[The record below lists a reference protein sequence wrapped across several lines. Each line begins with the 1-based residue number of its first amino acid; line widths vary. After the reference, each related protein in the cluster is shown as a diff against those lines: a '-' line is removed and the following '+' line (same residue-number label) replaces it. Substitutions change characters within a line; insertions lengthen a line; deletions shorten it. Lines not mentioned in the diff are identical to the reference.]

1 MSFVQKL
8 KKEIIEILL
17 VTAYFLLCFG
27 VLILIKKLTLAQV
40 EVEFYGFSA
49 ALVGALVMS
58 KVVILL
64 DKTPLGK
71 MYVRQALY
79 KNVLFKS
86 IIYTLVLTFV
96 LFIENLIHTLL
107 EGNNFMEA
115 IKYIHEHR
123 VPMQFRLILIASFF
137 SLGSYNVIIAI
148 RDSMEKGALTK
159 LFFKTKE
166 NQ

>member
-1 MSFVQKL
+1 MSFAQKV

-27 VLILIKKLTLAQV
+27 LLILIKKLTLAQV
-40 EVEFYGFSA
+40 EIEFYGFSA

-71 MYVRQALY
+71 IYLRHALY

-86 IIYTLVLTFV
+86 IIYTFVLTFV

-107 EGNNFMEA
+107 EGHNFVEA
-115 IKYIHEHR
+115 IKTILEHR
-123 VPMQFRLILIASFF
+123 DPTQFRLILIASFF
-137 SLGSYNVIIAI
+137 SLASYNIIIAI
-148 RDSMEKGALTK
+148 RDSMDKGELAN
-159 LFFKTKE
+159 LFFKKKE
-166 NQ
+166 IN

>member
-71 MYVRQALY
+71 IYIRQALY

-115 IKYIHEHR
+115 IKSIHEHR
-123 VPMQFRLILIASFF
+123 DPMQFRLILIASFF

-148 RDSMEKGALTK
+148 RDSMEKGALTN

>member
-1 MSFVQKL
+1 MSFAQKL

-40 EVEFYGFSA
+40 EIEFKGFSA
-49 ALVGALVMS
+49 ALIGALVMS

-71 MYVRQALY
+71 IYIRQALY

-96 LFIENLIHTLL
+96 LFMENLIHTLL
-107 EGNNFMEA
+107 EGDTFIEA
-115 IKYIHEHR
+115 IKTIFKHR
-123 VPMQFRLILIASFF
+123 DPMQFRLILIASFF
-137 SLGSYNVIIAI
+137 SLGSYNIIIAI
-148 RDSMEKGALTK
+148 RDSMDKGELIR
-159 LFFKTKE
+159 LFFKK
-166 NQ
+166 N

>member
-71 MYVRQALY
+71 IYIRQALY

-115 IKYIHEHR
+115 IKSIHEHR
-123 VPMQFRLILIASFF
+123 DPMQFRLILIASF
-137 SLGSYNVIIAI
+137 GSYNVIIAI
-148 RDSMEKGALTK
+148 RDSMEKGALTN

>member
-115 IKYIHEHR
+115 IKSIHEHR
-123 VPMQFRLILIASFF
+123 DPMQFRLILIASFF